1 MTREREI
8 KALQLEIK
16 RIKLHMAEYR
26 ALVRQLQVRGMEVTE
41 RLCKLKE
48 EEKG

>member
-1 MTREREI
+1 MTREQEI

-16 RIKLHMAEYR
+16 RIKLHISEYK
-26 ALVRQLQVRGMEVTE
+26 ALIRQLQVRGMEFTE

-48 EEKG
+48 KANG